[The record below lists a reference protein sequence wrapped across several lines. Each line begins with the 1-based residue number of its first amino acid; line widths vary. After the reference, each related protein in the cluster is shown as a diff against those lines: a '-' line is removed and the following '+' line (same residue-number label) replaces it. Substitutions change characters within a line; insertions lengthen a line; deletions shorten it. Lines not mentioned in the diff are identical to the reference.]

1 MNGQKLGQQHPK
13 FNKNSFVYD
22 NEFLNYEDE
31 ESEEEEEI
39 SCTIIFLI
47 RIANQERR

>member
-13 FNKNSFVYD
+13 LNKNSFVYD
-22 NEFLNYEDE
+22 NEFLNYDDE
-31 ESEEEEEI
+31 ESEEELS

-47 RIANQERR
+47 RIANQERG